1 MRVFF
6 KIIFLIVTCLNQVE
20 NTTVQETPITNITKL
35 IADHYQSS
43 CVIFLHTEERLQNK
57 HREIVLFA
65 ENLARDLQYSHMVA
79 TVNFQKFA
87 ETLKNNGKIAYCN
100 SPVILFI
107 HNDKGT
113 RQQLRKVIGKK

>member
-43 CVIFLHTEERLQNK
+43 CVISLHTEERLQNK